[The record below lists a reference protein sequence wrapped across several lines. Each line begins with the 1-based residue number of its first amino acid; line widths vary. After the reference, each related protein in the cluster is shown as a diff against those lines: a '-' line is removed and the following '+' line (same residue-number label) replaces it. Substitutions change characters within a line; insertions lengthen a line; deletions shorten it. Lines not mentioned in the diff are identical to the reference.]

1 MGVERPRYD
10 LDFRHSVECFWS
22 FDIAFEKDEVMTKA
36 QRSVEA
42 LASAVYY
49 MCSYVPTIGS
59 RYATLP
65 LTLAELGVF
74 YIRAD
79 SPIAQPILRDPS
91 RY

>member
-1 MGVERPRYD
+1 MEVERPRYD
-10 LDFRHSVECFWS
+10 LAFRRSVECFQS
-22 FDIAFEKDEVMTKA
+22 FDIAFEKNEVMTKA
-36 QRSVEA
+36 QRPVEA

-49 MCSYVPTIGS
+49 MCSHVPTIGS

-65 LTLAELGVF
+65 HTLAELGVF

-79 SPIAQPILRDPS
+79 SPIAQPILRNPS